1 MNPCPLLL
9 LLATL
14 VGQEP
19 SAPAWGAREA
29 EHLLNRAGFGANT
42 AALARELERGQ
53 AATVEGLLHVD
64 PWLEEP
70 FYARKRID
78 GDLKKLLEKLPEDER
93 DRRMNELR
101 DEDRAQLADFL
112 QWWVAR
118 MLEGEQPLRE
128 RMVLF
133 WHGHFT
139 SSMEVVKSSYEMIQ
153 QNQLFRRHALG
164 SFRELLHAVAHD
176 PAMQLYLD
184 NASSKKAHPNENFA
198 RELLELFTLGEGN
211 YSEEDVQ
218 EVARAFTG
226 WTQKNGRFEF
236 ETRRHDYGAKRVLGV
251 EGKFNGDD
259 VLDLLL
265 DQPACARHLAG
276 RLLTYFEGCA
286 PNAERRE
293 RFAVVL
299 RDADYRIDVFL
310 RALFLDPEFYRAETR
325 AARMT
330 SPLDYLVGHARRLDL
345 DADPRLVVAGAGLLG
360 QRLFYPPSVRGWEG
374 GEAWATSASLLLRGE
389 LVGMMLGRVSGRDLA
404 RIAVETGAGA
414 GERADDE
421 PEDDPSEDDGAP
433 SMQPEMRPQ
442 ERAEKRRLSPELRAL
457 GRLDGRAHLN
467 LTQRL
472 ARAGSAGDEAL
483 ARALVEE
490 LLAIPAPAALVARV
504 AERLSAA
511 RLEHELGAEPFAAH
525 PELAE
530 PLLRELAHG
539 ILALPE
545 AQLD

>member
-9 LLATL
+9 LLAPL
-14 VGQEP
+14 LGQEP
-19 SAPAWGAREA
+19 AAPAWGAREA

-42 AALARELERGQ
+42 AELTRAVERGP
-53 AATVEGLLHVD
+53 AAVVEDLLHVD

-78 GDLKKLLEKLPEDER
+78 GDLKKRLEKLPEDER
-93 DRRMNELR
+93 DKRMEELR
-101 DEDRAQLADFL
+101 EEDREQLADFL

-118 MLEGEQPLRE
+118 MLDGEQPLRE

-139 SSMEVVKSSYEMIQ
+139 SSMDVVRSSYEMIQ

-176 PAMQLYLD
+176 PAMMLYLD

-198 RELLELFTLGEGN
+198 RELMELFTLGEGN
-211 YSEEDVQ
+211 YTEEDVQ

-236 ETRRHDYGAKRVLGV
+236 EPRRHDYGAKRVLGV

-259 VLDLLL
+259 VVELLL
-265 DQPACARHLAG
+265 AQPACARHLAG

-286 PNAERRE
+286 PSAERCE
-293 RFAVVL
+293 RFAQVL
-299 RDADYRIDVFL
+299 RDADYRVDAFL
-310 RALFLDPEFYRAETR
+310 RALFLEPEFYRAEAR
-325 AARMT
+325 AGRMT

-389 LVGMMLGRVSGRDLA
+389 LAGVMLGRVSGRELVHLA
-404 RIAVETGAGA
+404 AEAQA
-414 GERADDE
+414 
-421 PEDDPSEDDGAP
+421 DDGA
-433 SMQPEMRPQ
+433 STGLEPEGDDGPAMEPMR
-442 ERAEKRRLSPELRAL
+442 ASEKRPRLTAELRAL

-472 ARAGSAGDEAL
+472 TRAGAPDDGAL

-490 LLAIPAPAALVARV
+490 LLAIPAPDALVARV
-504 AERLSAA
+504 AERLRAA
-511 RLEHELGAEPFAAH
+511 RVEHELGDESLSVH
-525 PELAE
+525 PELVE